1 MNRVRVAWRFSM
13 TRKAFALGF
22 VALLLAACGPAKPLV
37 HDIPQPDEIPPGPGL
52 FSGKDG
58 KFILFGNSED
68 D

>member
-1 MNRVRVAWRFSM
+1 M
-13 TRKAFALGF
+13 TRKALTLGF
-22 VALLLAACGPAKPLV
+22 VALFLAACVPAKPLV

-58 KFILFGNSED
+58 KFILFGASED

>member
-1 MNRVRVAWRFSM
+1 MNWVRIERGHSM
-13 TRKAFALGF
+13 IRNALAVGF
-22 VALLLAACGPAKPLV
+22 VAVLLVACGPAKPLV

-58 KFILFGNSED
+58 KFILFRASED

>member
-1 MNRVRVAWRFSM
+1 MIPVSVERRFSM
-13 TRKAFALGF
+13 TRKVLALGF

-58 KFILFGNSED
+58 GFVLYGESVD